1 MNIEKLVVGAIE
13 TNCYIVPL
21 EKGGAIVIDPGDDS
35 NEIIEKLRTL
45 NAVPR
50 YILLTHGHLDHIAAL
65 PKLIAHYAAKNIH
78 CEIMIHKED
87 AGFLGEG
94 AYQKHCAS
102 FRPIIG
108 GDTSFINGLWEES
121 PEPTKTLEDGDII
134 EQFKVIHLP
143 GHSSGSVGFYDVA
156 NGILISGDTLFNC
169 GVGRTDLPESDYD
182 KLEESLRRLFTL
194 PPETKVYPGHGAST
208 TIGREAA
215 YYS

>member
-1 MNIEKLVVGAIE
+1 MDIEKLVVGAFE
-13 TNCYIVPL
+13 TNCYIISL
-21 EKGGAIVIDPGDDS
+21 GNGGAIVIDPGDDS
-35 NEIIEKLRTL
+35 EEIIAKLRSL

-50 YILLTHGHLDHIAAL
+50 YILLTHGHLDHLAAL
-65 PKLIAHYAAKNIH
+65 PKLKAHYGAQGVLS
-78 CEIMIHKED
+78 EIMIHHDD

-94 AYQKHCAS
+94 SYQKHCAS

-108 GDTSFINGLWEES
+108 GDTSFIKALWEDS
-121 PEPTKTLEDGDII
+121 PEPTKILAEGDVI

-143 GHSSGSVGFYDVA
+143 GHSAGSVGFYDER
-156 NGILISGDTLFNC
+156 NGLLISGDTLFNC

-194 PPETKVYPGHGAST
+194 PPETKVYPGHGAAT

-215 YYS
+215 YY